1 MGIIFAQTDIT
12 PFPPKES
19 IGIIK
24 LSFPDKTLKSVSL
37 VLFITCAIFSKEG
50 FASFIATIL
59 GIFES
64 FTIVSTEMSTPVLD
78 GTL

>member
-50 FASFIATIL
+50 FASFSSLNAQNFHSRL
-59 GIFES
+59 QLNE
-64 FTIVSTEMSTPVLD
+64 EQN
-78 GTL
+78 